1 VEGNLLLWIILAGYF
16 FILMGSLV
24 FTVTRSWIYA
34 LSAFSLQTLGVG
46 LLALQIAPLPVAA
59 AKCIVG
65 WLAVTILA
73 VTISRE
79 KKIFLQ
85 DTEGLIAPLFR
96 MAMWILVFSSML
108 VLFSGLGGFF
118 QNPPTGILLPSGF
131 LLGIGLVNLGIS
143 EHPLRVSLSLLAL
156 LQGFELSYLWVE
168 QSLLVLAL
176 LAVMDLSILV
186 AMSILH
192 SYSVP
197 MEPLEGRG

>member
-1 VEGNLLLWIILAGYF
+1 LFWIILAGYAF
-16 FILMGSLV
+16 VLTGTLV

-34 LSAFSLQTLGVG
+34 LSAFALQTLGVG
-46 LLALQIAPLPVAA
+46 LIAIQIAPIPIAA

-65 WLAVTILA
+65 WLAVAILA

-85 DTEGLIAPLFR
+85 DEEGVIAPLFR
-96 MAMWILVFSSML
+96 LAMWILVASSAM

-118 QNPPTGILLPSGF
+118 QNPPAGILLPSGF
-131 LLGIGLVNLGIS
+131 LMGAGLVNLGIS
-143 EHPLRVSLSLLAL
+143 ENPLRVSLSLLAL

-186 AMSILH
+186 VLSILH
-192 SYSVP
+192 SYSASP
-197 MEPLEGRG
+197 EPHENRR

>member
-1 VEGNLLLWIILAGYF
+1 
-16 FILMGSLV
+16 M
-24 FTVTRSWIYA
+24 YA
-34 LSAFSLQTLGVG
+34 LIAFSLQTLGVG
-46 LLALQIAPLPVAA
+46 LLSLQIAPVPVAA

-73 VTISRE
+73 ITISRE
-79 KKIFLQ
+79 KQ
-85 DTEGLIAPLFR
+85 DVARDGEGLVAPLFR
-96 MAMWILVFSSML
+96 MALGILVFSAML
-108 VLFSGLGGFF
+108 VLYPGLGGLFRD
-118 QNPPTGILLPSGF
+118 PPAVILLPSGF

-143 EHPLRVSLSLLAL
+143 EHPLRVALSLLAL

-186 AMSILH
+186 VLSILH

-197 MEPLEGRG
+197 AEPSETGI

>member
-1 VEGNLLLWIILAGYF
+1 LLFWIILAGYLL
-16 FILMGSLV
+16 ILIGALI

-34 LSAFSLQTLGVG
+34 LTAFSLQTLGVG
-46 LLALQIAPLPVAA
+46 LLALQIAPVPVAA

-73 VTISRE
+73 ITISHE
-79 KKIFLQ
+79 KKDFLR

-96 MAMWILVFSSML
+96 MALWILVFSSL
-108 VLFSGLGGFF
+108 VVLFPGLGGFF

-131 LLGIGLVNLGIS
+131 LLGIGLINLGIS
-143 EHPLRVSLSLLAL
+143 EHPLRVSLSLLSL

-186 AMSILH
+186 VLSILH
-192 SYSVP
+192 SYNLPVENSGIN
-197 MEPLEGRG
+197 L

>member
-1 VEGNLLLWIILAGYF
+1 MFFWIIFCGYLLL
-16 FILMGSLV
+16 LMGALI

-34 LSAFSLQTLGVG
+34 LTAFSVQTLGVG
-46 LLALQIAPLPVAA
+46 LLALQVASVPVAA

-79 KKIFLQ
+79 KKDFLP

-96 MAMWILVFSSML
+96 MALWILVFSSVV
-108 VLFSGLGGFF
+108 VLLPGLGGFF
-118 QNPPTGILLPSGF
+118 QNPPAGILLPSGF
-131 LLGIGLVNLGIS
+131 LIGIGLVNLGIS
-143 EHPLRVSLSLLAL
+143 EHPLRVSLSLLSL

-186 AMSILH
+186 VMSILH
-192 SYSVP
+192 SYSTP
-197 MEPLEGRG
+197 AENPALNL

>member
-1 VEGNLLLWIILAGYF
+1 LLWIILGGYL
-16 FILMGSLV
+16 FILTGTLI

-34 LSAFSLQTLGVG
+34 LTAFSFQTLGVG
-46 LLALQIAPLPVAA
+46 LLALQIASVPVAA

-73 VTISRE
+73 ITISHE
-79 KKIFLQ
+79 KKEFLQ
-85 DTEGLIAPLFR
+85 DAEGTIAPIFR
-96 MAMWILVFSSML
+96 MAIWILVFSSML
-108 VLFSGLGGFF
+108 VLFPGLGGFF
-118 QNPPTGILLPSGF
+118 QNPPAGILLPSGF

-143 EHPLRVSLSLLAL
+143 EHPLRVSLSLLSL

-186 AMSILH
+186 VLSILH
-192 SYSVP
+192 SYSTPVENP
-197 MEPLEGRG
+197 GMNL